1 MHALTRQGQPFLNNG
16 AHYTCL
22 MVCISHGDLSVV
34 FSSLWVTQKT
44 ISTVGYSRYGWCY
57 EATICHNKPI
67 YATMEPLWATT
78 GHYEWSKKALPRLIA
93 PVTDSTMQPIL
104 WLVFAWYFIRGISI
118 SLAQQKIFDI
128 YYAVMLAVCDFNQ

>member
-1 MHALTRQGQPFLNNG
+1 
-16 AHYTCL
+16 
-22 MVCISHGDLSVV
+22 
-34 FSSLWVTQKT
+34 
-44 ISTVGYSRYGWCY
+44 
-57 EATICHNKPI
+57 
-67 YATMEPLWATT
+67 MEPLWATT
-78 GHYEWSKKALPRLIA
+78 GHYGWSKKALPRLIA